1 MAKKSAKRTSKKV
14 EKVELTESYNK
25 VVDTAKEVNTK
36 VVSTAKAVNAKVLE
50 TATEVFEDVREN
62 GKYWVENTTQKVK
75 ETITNFD
82 AEKATKAGIKT
93 AKSTVK
99 NVNEFAL
106 ETADELVD
114 VALDNGKKFQ
124 GITAKAINGGL
135 KIAAKQQDIVFD
147 TLETVKGQLSKN
159 AVRFRKLFK
168 AN

>member
-1 MAKKSAKRTSKKV
+1 M
-14 EKVELTESYNK
+14 
-25 VVDTAKEVNTK
+25 
-36 VVSTAKAVNAKVLE
+36 E

-62 GKYWVENTTQKVK
+62 GKVWVENTTKKVK
-75 ETITNFD
+75 STITNFD

-93 AKSTVK
+93 AKTTTK
-99 NVNEFAL
+99 KVNEFAL

-114 VALDNGKKFQ
+114 VALENGKKFQ

-159 AVRFRKLFK
+159 AVRFRDLFK